1 MSPAP
6 SQPPAQAF
14 GIAPTAELLY
24 NLAALGAVVACAYFF
39 FWGFVLVV
47 GPALLLSLILMLVER
62 IIA

>member
-1 MSPAP
+1 MSSAP

-24 NLAALGAVVACAYFF
+24 NLAALGAVAAFAYFF

-62 IIA
+62 TIA